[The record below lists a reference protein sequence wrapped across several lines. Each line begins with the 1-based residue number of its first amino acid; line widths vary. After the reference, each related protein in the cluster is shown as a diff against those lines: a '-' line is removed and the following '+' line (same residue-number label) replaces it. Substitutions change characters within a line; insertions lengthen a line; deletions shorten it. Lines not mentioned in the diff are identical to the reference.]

1 MSASGGLINRL
12 GYAKARFL
20 LLGAGL
26 VLLLLVA
33 GVMYLRGVDK
43 IEVGA
48 TLLFIPVFIAF
59 VLGGLKGGVGA
70 GVGAALAYTALRY
83 PAIKAVG
90 AEQFAGLIASRSVG
104 FLAFGTIGGWATKQL
119 EASLTK
125 LELYDQIDD
134 ATGLYN
140 ARSFAEDL
148 DLEMSRS
155 TRYQTLFS
163 ITLVDVPVSALAG
176 MSRRAQKGLLAEL
189 GRLLRDSVRT
199 VDRAAHAVDGDRH
212 RFAVVLPET
221 GNDGAEIFTN
231 RLADNMGK
239 FIREKSGAKEE
250 VAPLYRRAATFPG
263 DDEFVAELKEEFKE
277 IDRREHPEA
286 AAAGEDN
293 R

>member
-1 MSASGGLINRL
+1 MSASGGMFSRI

-26 VLLLLVA
+26 GLLLLVA
-33 GVMYLRGVDK
+33 GVMSLRGVDK

-48 TLLFIPVFIAF
+48 TLLFIPVFIAL

-70 GVGAALAYTALRY
+70 GICAALAYTAFRY

-90 AEQFAGLIASRSVG
+90 FEQFAGLIASRSVG

-140 ARSFAEDL
+140 ARFFAEDL

-163 ITLVDVPVSALAG
+163 ITLVDVPASAFAG
-176 MSRRAQKGLLAEL
+176 MSRRAQRGLLTEL

-199 VDRAAHAVDGDRH
+199 VDRAAHAVDGDRY

-239 FIREKSGAKEE
+239 YIREKVGAKEE
-250 VAPLYRRAATFPG
+250 GTPLYRRAATFPG
-263 DDEFVAELKEEFKE
+263 DDEFVAELKAEFKE

-286 AAAGEDN
+286 AAAG
-293 R
+293 